1 MKASISISDAESVVM
16 NVLWQRSPMAAED
29 IMAALGDK
37 ERWHV
42 STVKTLLSR
51 LVKKGAIEAQRDGRR
66 YLYSPIMERDQW
78 LSDES
83 AGLLDRLF
91 HGRIAPFVAH
101 FSHSR
106 KLSKRDI
113 AELKEL
119 IRVLDNER

>member
-1 MKASISISDAESVVM
+1 MKASISISEAESVVM

-29 IMAALGDK
+29 IMEALEDT
-37 ERWHV
+37 ERWHI

-51 LVKKGAIEAQRDGRR
+51 LVKKTAIRAQRDGRR
-66 YLYSPIMERDQW
+66 YLYSPIMNRNQW
-78 LSDES
+78 LADES

-91 HGRIAPFVAH
+91 HGRVAPFVAH
-101 FSHSR
+101 FSQNR